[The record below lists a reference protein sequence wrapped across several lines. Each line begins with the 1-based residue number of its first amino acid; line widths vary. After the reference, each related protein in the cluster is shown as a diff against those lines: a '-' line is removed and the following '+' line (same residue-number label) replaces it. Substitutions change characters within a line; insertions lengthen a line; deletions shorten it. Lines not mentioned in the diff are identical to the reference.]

1 MSSWGSLSMQQKVLD
16 RVMKSPRLPSL
27 PTIALEVIDLVRR
40 QDVNFKQIA
49 NTIQYD
55 PALSTKILKTVNSS
69 FYGQAHSISTIS
81 HALVVL
87 GLNSVKTLALGFS
100 LVSNLKQDG
109 DGGFDHMAFWRRS
122 LYTASAAR
130 YFAGQLNLLQQEEA
144 LLGGLLQD
152 LGMLAMHETLGL
164 EYAAVLMEAGPRHA
178 DLSDV
183 ERKRLDADHAQ
194 IGAALAEAW
203 NLPPL
208 LVAPIRYHEDPDA
221 CEGEL
226 NPMVRCVALGNL
238 VAELFTATEP
248 GDALEKYTA
257 QAEQWFNFDKD
268 QAAATLK
275 AIHKST
281 NEMRRL
287 FDLPTGDLGNPD
299 EILAR
304 ANEAMVQISL
314 QAQVQATKLEEENKK
329 LAERATTD
337 SLTGA
342 ANRGRFNEFLR
353 EQFTA
358 AQTSGLPLSIIFLD
372 TDHFKKFNDT
382 YGHMTGDRVLVDKA
396 ELLKSISPDG
406 ALVARYGGEE
416 FSIILPQTTRID
428 AACFAEHVRTQIQQM
443 HVESDEGDKLKV
455 TASIGVATYVD
466 RCFERPEQLV
476 KAADQAV
483 YAAKAS
489 GRNCVRVFTPRPA
502 TKPMAKTAA

>member
-1 MSSWGSLSMQQKVLD
+1 MPTQGSPSMRERVLD
-16 RVMKSPRLPSL
+16 RVLQSPRLPSL

-49 NTIQYD
+49 NTIQHD

-69 FYGQAHSISTIS
+69 FYGQAHAISTIS

-100 LVSNLKQDG
+100 LVSNIKKEA

-122 LYTASAAR
+122 VYSAAAAR
-130 YFAGQLNLLQQEEA
+130 YFAGHAGLLQQEEA

-152 LGMLAMHETLGL
+152 LGVLALHETLGV
-164 EYAAVLMEAGPRHA
+164 EYAQIVTEAGPRHA
-178 DLSDV
+178 DLAPA
-183 ERKRLDADHAQ
+183 ERRRLQTDHAEV
-194 IGAALAEAW
+194 GAALAESW

-208 LVAPIRYHEDPDA
+208 LVEPIRRHIDADAAAEDVRP
-221 CEGEL
+221 L
-226 NPMVRCVALGNL
+226 VRCVALGSL
-238 VAELFTATEP
+238 AAELFMTDQP
-248 GDALEKYTA
+248 GEALSRYQRQGEAWLGLSNDKA
-257 QAEQWFNFDKD
+257 QEA
-268 QAAATLK
+268 LK

-281 NEMRRL
+281 IEMKRL

-314 QAQVQATKLEEENKK
+314 QAHVEASKLERENKA
-329 LAERATTD
+329 LARKATTD

-342 ANRGRFNEFLR
+342 ANRGRFNEVLR
-353 EQFTA
+353 QSFDEA
-358 AQTSGLPLSIIFLD
+358 IDSPLSLLFLD

-382 YGHMTGDRVLVDKA
+382 YGHLVGDQVLIELA
-396 ELLKSISPDG
+396 ALLKRETPEH

-416 FSIILPQTTRID
+416 FAVILPQTARVD
-428 AACFAEHVRTQIQQM
+428 AALLAERLRSMIQQLE
-443 HVESDEGDKLKV
+443 VESGEGEKLRI
-455 TASIGVATYVD
+455 TASIGVASQE
-466 RCFERPEQLV
+466 RGCFERPEQLV

-483 YAAKAS
+483 YAAKAG

-502 TKPMAKTAA
+502 VARPAAA

>member
-1 MSSWGSLSMQQKVLD
+1 MQQKVLD
-16 RVMKSPRLPSL
+16 RVLKSPRLPSL

-100 LVSNLKQDG
+100 LVTNLKKDG

-122 LYTASAAR
+122 LYTAAAAR
-130 YFAGQLNLLQQEEA
+130 YFAGQINLVQQEEA

-178 DLSDV
+178 DLAPV

-208 LVAPIRYHEDPDA
+208 LVAPIRHHETPDA
-221 CEGEL
+221 CEGDL
-226 NPMVRCVALGNL
+226 QQLVRCVALGNFA
-238 VAELFTATEP
+238 AELFMTAEP
-248 GDALEKYTA
+248 GDALERYNHHA
-257 QAEQWFNFDKD
+257 DAWFGFDREQAT
-268 QAAATLK
+268 ATLK

-314 QAQVQATKLEEENKK
+314 QAQVQASKLEEENKK
-329 LAERATTD
+329 LAEQATTD

-353 EQFTA
+353 DTFTKA
-358 AQTSGLPLSIIFLD
+358 VAGAGPVSIVFLD
-372 TDHFKKFNDT
+372 TDHFKRFNDT
-382 YGHMTGDRVLVDKA
+382 YGHMVGDRVLVEKA
-396 ELLKSISPDG
+396 DLLKRIAPKG

-416 FSIILPQTTRID
+416 FAIVCPNTPRID
-428 AACFAEHVRTQIQQM
+428 AARFAESLRREIEQM
-443 HVESDEGDKLKV
+443 IVESDEGQSLKV
-455 TASIGVATYVD
+455 TASIGVATLAD
-466 RCFERPEQLV
+466 GCFDRPEQLV

-483 YAAKAS
+483 YAAKAG
-489 GRNCVRVFTPRPA
+489 GRNCVRIFTPRPVA
-502 TKPMAKTAA
+502 HTPARAVA